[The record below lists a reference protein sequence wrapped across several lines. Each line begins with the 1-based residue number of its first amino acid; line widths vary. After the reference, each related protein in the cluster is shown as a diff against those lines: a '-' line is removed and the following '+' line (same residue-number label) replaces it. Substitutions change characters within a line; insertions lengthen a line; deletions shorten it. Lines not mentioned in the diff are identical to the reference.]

1 MRHRSKVAK
10 LGREKQKR
18 DAMIRSLVVSL
29 FTHHSIKTT
38 VEKAKRARLLAER
51 AISLSKRGDLHSRRL
66 TGSLL
71 GDEKTVKH
79 LWDEIVPVYK
89 DRDGGYT
96 RILRLGQRKG
106 DGANLCMLELV
117 DIEKVMRRKPKEE

>member
-51 AISLSKRGDLHSRRL
+51 VISLSKRGDLHSRRL

-71 GDEKTVKH
+71 GDKKTVKH
-79 LWDEIVPVYK
+79 FWDEIVPVYK